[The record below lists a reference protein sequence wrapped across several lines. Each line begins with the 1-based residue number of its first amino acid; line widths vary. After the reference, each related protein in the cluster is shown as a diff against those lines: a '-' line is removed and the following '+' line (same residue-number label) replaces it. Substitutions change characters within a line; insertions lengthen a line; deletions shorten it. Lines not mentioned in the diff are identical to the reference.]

1 MKMTVR
7 LFDFIRLSYRFL
19 RVLVFFDLPVV
30 TSENRRAYSKFRKFL
45 LKNGFIML
53 QESVYCKLALNGTAV
68 NAIIDN
74 VHRNKPQ
81 EGLVQLLTVTEKQYS
96 KMDIII
102 GEMKSEVLDSDE
114 RLVIL

>member
-1 MKMTVR
+1 M
-7 LFDFIRLSYRFL
+7 FL